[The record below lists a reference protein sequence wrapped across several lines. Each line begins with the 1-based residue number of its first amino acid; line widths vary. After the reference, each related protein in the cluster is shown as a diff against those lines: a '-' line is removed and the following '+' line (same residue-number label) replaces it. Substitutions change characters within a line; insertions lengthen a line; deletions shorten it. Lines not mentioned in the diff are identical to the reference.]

1 LKILGEIQ
9 HDGMDIS
16 PLTSM
21 QSGLSMIHIQYHSQ
35 SSASNIMNPSSED
48 QLHDDQHGVKG
59 EKDSSLLQRSQ
70 SSNEMNLRGNLFL
83 MDGGSCNSFDLLN
96 LSAEEADFE
105 LNNVSKASQ
114 QEGNNNNLQ
123 ASNHFEETKGKRAS
137 SGSSSTS
144 HHHHHH
150 EEPFMVEVICKKFL
164 QLFLVGVSVPKISI
178 YLSLYIH

>member
-1 LKILGEIQ
+1 
-9 HDGMDIS
+9 MDIF

-105 LNNVSKASQ
+105 LNNILK
-114 QEGNNNNLQ
+114 GNDNSLQ
-123 ASNHFEETKGKRAS
+123 ASKFLLLEETKGKRAS

-150 EEPFMVEVICKKFL
+150 HEEPFMVKVICKKFL
-164 QLFLVGVSVPKISI
+164 QLFLV
-178 YLSLYIH
+178 